1 MDDVISRRTLLR
13 TAGGVAAGAV
23 LGAAVARPA
32 LAAVPT
38 SKQFDLSDPSDPLIR
53 EKNLHNVTVMQSF
66 AIDNVNKRIYTVQV
80 VQGGLQLPG
89 ESAPVSGTTRAANG
103 DLCVTQLDIAGSKL
117 GFMYLKG
124 FGHGVQIGVEPS
136 GTSAYLWTETDSVNQ
151 WGTSIA
157 RFKFTSGAVLT
168 TSSTA
173 LEKHKPVSGSTN
185 NTCTID
191 PTTNRLIFRHYVNGG
206 MRYNVYNLADV
217 RAGNYTPLASVA
229 QPSTV
234 GSARPF
240 QGYTALGSYLYM
252 LEGSAYGTYD
262 SVEGTGNTYIT
273 VQDLN
278 TGAQIDR
285 QLTKAGYTI
294 PFREPEGMGLHLPTA
309 SDPNSARLCFGFAGG
324 ASGARNASIYYKN
337 LLV

>member
-1 MDDVISRRTLLR
+1 MDHVLNRRTLLR
-13 TAGGVAAGAV
+13 TAGGVVAGAA
-23 LGAAVARPA
+23 LGAVGAGPA
-32 LAAVPT
+32 LATVPA
-38 SKQFDLSDPSDPLIR
+38 SKRFDLSDPSDMLIR
-53 EKNLHNVTVMQSF
+53 EKALHNVTVLQSF
-66 AIDNVNKRIYTVQV
+66 AFDNVNKRIYTVQV

-89 ESAPVSGTTRAANG
+89 ESAPVSGSTRADNG
-103 DLCVTQLDIAGSKL
+103 DLCVTQLDLAGTKL

-124 FGHGVQIGVEPS
+124 FGHGVQIGVEPV
-136 GTSAYLWTETDSVNQ
+136 GTAAYLWTETDAVNQ
-151 WGTSIA
+151 WGTAIA

-173 LEKHKPVSGSTN
+173 LEKHRPVSGSTN
-185 NTCTID
+185 NTCAID
-191 PTTNRLIFRHYVNGG
+191 PTTNRLTLRHHVNGG
-206 MRYNVYNLADV
+206 FRYNVYQLADV
-217 RAGNYTPLASVA
+217 RARSYTPLVSVA

-240 QGYTALGSYLYM
+240 QGYTALGSYLYL

-294 PFREPEGMGLHLPTA
+294 PFREPEGMAIQLPTA
-309 SDPNSARLCFGFAGG
+309 SDPASARLCFGFAGG
-324 ASGARNASIYYKN
+324 TSGARNASIYYKD
-337 LLV
+337 LLI